1 MSRDLVCIVV
11 SATMQKALVYID
23 WMQGRGDGGCWWKV
37 APMIITIIIV
47 IVSRIRFFFFG
58 GGRWMASGDG

>member
-1 MSRDLVCIVV
+1 MV
-11 SATMQKALVYID
+11 
-23 WMQGRGDGGCWWKV
+23 GDDGKV
-37 APMIITIIIV
+37 APMIITII